1 MIRADRTI
9 WEWRWLNTRA
19 FVKLVGLICDTTFRA
34 MERCLPRP
42 LAAVVIL
49 WILFDFWLVWRLT

>member
-1 MIRADRTI
+1 M
-9 WEWRWLNTRA
+9 RA
-19 FVKLVGLICDTTFRA
+19 FIKLVGLICDTTWRA
-34 MERCLPRP
+34 MEKCLPRP